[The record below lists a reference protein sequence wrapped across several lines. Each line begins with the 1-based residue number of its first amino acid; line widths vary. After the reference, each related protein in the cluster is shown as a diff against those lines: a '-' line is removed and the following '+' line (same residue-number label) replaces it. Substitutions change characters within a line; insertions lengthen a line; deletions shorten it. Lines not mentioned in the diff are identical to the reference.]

1 MSLIFLV
8 FSVVLLCVLTFLVP
22 CCDAHYD
29 FHIKTMFC
37 SSLLTVVCRRA
48 HVLFT
53 LAVLVCALWYLTHIV
68 LCFLFFFCLSLSCV
82 WRCLVYPMLPVCLS
96 VSCVWRCLVYP
107 MLPVCLSVSCV
118 WRCLVYPMLPVCLS
132 VSCVWRCLV
141 YPMLPVCLSVSCVWR
156 CLVYPVLPV
165 CLSVS
170 CVWRCL
176 VYPMLPVCLS
186 VSCVW
191 RCLVYPMLPVCLS
204 LSCVL
209 CMEVSCIPYVAS
221 FTVLTIP
228 DCPFGFSNV
237 YCYVIHNCC
246 FVDRCLSFLYF
257 FFWPFCCLFFFDM
270 QIMITP

>member
-1 MSLIFLV
+1 LSLIFLV

-107 MLPVCLSVSCV
+107 MLPVCLS
-118 WRCLVYPMLPVCLS
+118 
-132 VSCVWRCLV
+132 
-141 YPMLPVCLSVSCVWR
+141 
-156 CLVYPVLPV
+156 
-165 CLSVS
+165 
-170 CVWRCL
+170 
-176 VYPMLPVCLS
+176 
-186 VSCVW
+186 
-191 RCLVYPMLPVCLS
+191 